1 MRKTVSIY
9 RRKGSINTEDESDLF
24 EGSDIP
30 EPPKPPTGP
39 AKKGR
44 KRKHEQVEIHEEAEG
59 EDNDDDYKIL
69 VEANIYN
76 ILGEYEQG
84 LEGMRI
90 NFGNNKCY
98 SREKCPELQN
108 QVWIK
113 GEWVLS
119 GSSQRFKME
128 YQKQKEFSE
137 EIHGRM
143 IATVRDIIKKRDEEA
158 SNPSIEN
165 KPNEES
171 TSIAPADPA
180 YDPSLEKVFFITSKS
195 SKSSNS
201 PSISETSFYNGVYE
215 GFYEHNGKRNKEKF
229 VLCHTLNLSMTA
241 THIKK

>member
-1 MRKTVSIY
+1 MRKTATIY

-30 EPPKPPTGP
+30 EPPKPTGP

-44 KRKHEQVEIHEEAEG
+44 KRKHEQIEVREEAEG

-84 LEGMRI
+84 LEGMRF
-90 NFGNNKCY
+90 NYGNNKCY
-98 SREKCPELQN
+98 TKDKCPELQN

-119 GSSQRFKME
+119 GTSQRFKME
-128 YQKQKEFSE
+128 YQKQKDFSE

-143 IATVRDIIKKRDEEA
+143 ISTVKEIIRKRDEEA
-158 SNPSIEN
+158 SNPISEN
-165 KPNEES
+165 KHNDETASIPPQDPQQD
-171 TSIAPADPA
+171 TSM
-180 YDPSLEKVFFITSKS
+180 EKVFFISSKS
-195 SKSSNS
+195 SKSSNT
-201 PSISETSFYNGVYE
+201 PPITETSFYNGVYE
-215 GFYEHNGKRNKEKF
+215 GFYEHNGKRHKEKF
-229 VLCHTLNLSMTA
+229 VLYHSLHLSTTP